1 MCVHC
6 AQERYS
12 AERESAAEEEEIET
26 QTRCRRPRGRGLRE
40 TKSQVKKRF
49 EEGDDHEV
57 GDVFAGDNF
66 SAKKDDAF
74 RRCVLAHHC

>member
-1 MCVHC
+1 MCVC

-12 AERESAAEEEEIET
+12 AERESAAVAAEEEEIET

-66 SAKKDDAF
+66 SS
-74 RRCVLAHHC
+74 